1 MPLRVVNPPFVRR
14 RPSGHVAR
22 RMRKLRCRGVIVSG
36 GAMDHH
42 REEFRLLLGMAGI
55 VLVTLVVL
63 LLPLLIQLLANLR
76 S

>member
-1 MPLRVVNPPFVRR
+1 
-14 RPSGHVAR
+14 
-22 RMRKLRCRGVIVSG
+22 
-36 GAMDHH
+36 MDHH

-76 S
+76 L